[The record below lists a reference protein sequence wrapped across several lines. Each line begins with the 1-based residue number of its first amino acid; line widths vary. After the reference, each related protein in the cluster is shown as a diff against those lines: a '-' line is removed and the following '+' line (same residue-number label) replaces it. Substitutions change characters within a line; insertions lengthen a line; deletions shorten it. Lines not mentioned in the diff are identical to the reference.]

1 MAATKTKKPKGAAP
15 PAAKLP
21 PIKMASSLPAPK
33 PNILHLKSLWFDAK
47 GERDASL
54 VQRDLRPLAESIAR
68 QGQLQPVIV
77 TAFGAPEGKY
87 RVVAGHRRVRA
98 MRDILNVETCDVNIV
113 DYTSEADILAARETE
128 NLQRQ
133 DLNPAE
139 EATAVANLLEAVA
152 AEAAINAK
160 ADTSGLSEWGSSSDK
175 VVDLLSLP
183 RVREKAIELVAARLA
198 KSPTWVRDRAFLG
211 RLDGYAR
218 ELVLSGD
225 LPLASARLIAQ
236 VADPEARDELARKAS
251 ARAAYDG
258 RPMAVDAVRERVAE
272 FLYSL
277 RDVPW
282 KLDVPFAG
290 KPACIECEFN
300 SKNSPGLFE
309 DGRARVSVR
318 HSMTTTAEGAGVCTQ
333 HACWRAKNSAAGAA
347 LLKAAK
353 KAEAAVLTVKGKPTE
368 ALVKAKASEAAPA
381 FIRPAAVRERA
392 QSRLDAGR
400 TRKHEESRA
409 APKTSETESSLRR
422 LAEWKLT
429 DALREWVDK
438 HLNPAMQ
445 RWLAARPG
453 AWPLFVLL
461 QEHEMW
467 HKIPGQHGAKVL
479 QTPGWRSLVG
489 LLKQPS
495 WEGLLQLERGG
506 KRMYGLLEVSDA
518 RSGIAQSLI
527 EILGVDVAK
536 PPTIDKFLPPELRAK
551 DAAKPAPTAK
561 ARKPGPAKAR
571 SPDDDEPGQMGGGD
585 VGADDEEDA

>member
-1 MAATKTKKPKGAAP
+1 MAATKTKKPKSAVP

-21 PIKMASSLPAPK
+21 PIEVAKNLPT
-33 PNILHLKSLWFDAK
+33 LVSGQYELKNLWFDTKSDRDPALE
-47 GERDASL
+47 EREIRA
-54 VQRDLRPLAESIAR
+54 LAESIAVR
-68 QGQLQPVIV
+68 GQLQPVLI
-77 TAFGAPEGKY
+77 TRFGAPADKW
-87 RVVAGHRRVRA
+87 RVVAGRRRVRA
-98 MRDILNVETCDVNIV
+98 MRDVLKLGWCDATAMDLN
-113 DYTSEADILAARETE
+113 SEADVLAARETE

-152 AEAAINAK
+152 QEALCLGKGYRPDQIDRTIPAAELLADATIK
-160 ADTSGLSEWGSSSDK
+160 A
-175 VVDLLSLP
+175 
-183 RVREKAIELVAARLA
+183 KAIELVAARLA
-198 KSPTWVRDRAFLG
+198 KSPTWVRDRAFLDQ
-211 RLDGYAR
+211 LDGYAR

-236 VADPEARDELARKAS
+236 VADPEAREELASKAS

-258 RPMAVDAVRERVAE
+258 RPMAVDLVRVRVAE
-272 FLYSL
+272 YLYSL
-277 RDVPW
+277 REVPW

-290 KPACIECEFN
+290 KPACTTCEFN

-318 HSMTTTAEGAGVCTQ
+318 HNGTTNAEGAGVCTQ
-333 HACWRAKNSAAGAA
+333 HACWRHKNSAAGAA
-347 LLKAAK
+347 LAKAAK

-422 LAEWKLT
+422 QAEWKLT

-438 HLNPAMQ
+438 QLNPAMQ

-495 WEGLLQLERGG
+495 WDGLLQLERGG

-527 EILGVDVAK
+527 EILGVEVAK

-551 DAAKPAPTAK
+551 DAAKPAPPAK
-561 ARKPGPAKAR
+561 ARKPGPAKPH
-571 SPDDDEPGQMGGGD
+571 SPDDDDPGQMGGGD
-585 VGADDEEDA
+585 AAGADDEEDA